1 MASCFGK
8 NGDNLSAKDYREK
21 KRNLTLF
28 NILRKKDQ
36 LEMDNG
42 LRTNTATINK
52 HGNIINYVNYENVI
66 NYKKGF
72 EECNKDELK
81 THYLGQIY
89 KKDECCH
96 LIRNDAGDNLKPPA
110 DPKRFHPKYDKEDD
124 ECICFNKNNIIKKG
138 EADLVNLIVD
148 GYVDYNCFFE
158 NKKKI
163 DSRCN
168 KLDINKLINVR
179 ENICCPNKL
188 KWSLLGQDTLGTGT
202 SVAINAIG
210 NIIVIGSSLF
220 DQTKDEE
227 RRRNINLDIEEK
239 NDVGRARVFK
249 YNNDT
254 CKWEQLGC
262 DIIGED
268 TDDLSGISVSI
279 NGLGNIVSI
288 GAMNNGENNQG
299 HVRVYQYLEKFD
311 NGETAKAWKQIGQDI
326 DGEKEND
333 KWGMVVDLN
342 EEGDVL
348 AIGSNSCNDNKG
360 CVKIYKFIDNAWQPL
375 GNVIDGR
382 KDNDEL
388 GNSIQLNATG
398 DMIII
403 GIVGRKDDK
412 GIAKIFKLKENV
424 WEKVGKTI
432 KGKRDFSEVGYDVSI
447 NSKGNI
453 VAVSSLVTREPPQ
466 EEPKYGEILYNT
478 DLVKKNVVWEVPFS
492 ENEDKPENNPYKFLE
507 TFLKG
512 CCPDDIITIGS
523 GNLTT
528 LWGSIEIK
536 ASRLL
541 EIKNYCDGFQITS
554 GQQILPNTDT
564 LPGKDGLP
572 KAFLPDKLKV
582 YNADGSNYVFVYIF
596 KGLSMGF
603 ENKSNFEGFRRGIL
617 LRSADAD
624 FDSPSL
630 SWHLLKNFNGRP
642 FIKGYAYIN
651 ENRGTTL
658 FNDAPGVYKYI
669 LKRPAPRVPNVT
681 VYRFDGE
688 SWFPLGKN
696 LIAN

>member
-8 NGDNLSAKDYREK
+8 NGDNLSAKDYSEK

-28 NILRKKDQ
+28 DILRKKDQ

-52 HGNIINYVNYENVI
+52 HGNIINYVNYENLI

-96 LIRNDAGDNLKPPA
+96 LTRNEAGDNLKPPA

-124 ECICFNKNNIIKKG
+124 ECICFNKNNITKKG
-138 EADLVNLIVD
+138 EAELVNLIVD

-163 DSRCN
+163 DSEYN

-210 NIIVIGSSLF
+210 NIIVIGTSLF

-227 RRRNINLDIEEK
+227 RRRNINLDLEDK
-239 NDVGRARVFK
+239 SNTGRARVFK

-254 CKWEQLGC
+254 CKWKQLGC

-268 TDDLSGISVSI
+268 ADDLSGISVSI

-333 KWGMVVDLN
+333 KS
-342 EEGDVL
+342 EDVKNL
-348 AIGSNSCNDNKG
+348 SKEMKDHTKTLDSLIALYIGKEDKR
-360 CVKIYKFIDNAWQPL
+360 Q
-375 GNVIDGR
+375 
-382 KDNDEL
+382 
-388 GNSIQLNATG
+388 
-398 DMIII
+398 
-403 GIVGRKDDK
+403 GIVRNPENTVMTRLYAASMYVGSRQN
-412 GIAKIFKLKENV
+412 GISETEKNLMKHAKEELESTLIKTNKFFNNV
-424 WEKVGKTI
+424 WPALRKKIEEKNISQFKET
-432 KGKRDFSEVGYDVSI
+432 KQI
-447 NSKGNI
+447 N
-453 VAVSSLVTREPPQ
+453 
-466 EEPKYGEILYNT
+466 
-478 DLVKKNVVWEVPFS
+478 
-492 ENEDKPENNPYKFLE
+492 
-507 TFLKG
+507 
-512 CCPDDIITIGS
+512 
-523 GNLTT
+523 
-528 LWGSIEIK
+528 
-536 ASRLL
+536 
-541 EIKNYCDGFQITS
+541 IKN
-554 GQQILPNTDT
+554 
-564 LPGKDGLP
+564 
-572 KAFLPDKLKV
+572 
-582 YNADGSNYVFVYIF
+582 
-596 KGLSMGF
+596 
-603 ENKSNFEGFRRGIL
+603 
-617 LRSADAD
+617 
-624 FDSPSL
+624 
-630 SWHLLKNFNGRP
+630 
-642 FIKGYAYIN
+642 
-651 ENRGTTL
+651 
-658 FNDAPGVYKYI
+658 
-669 LKRPAPRVPNVT
+669 
-681 VYRFDGE
+681 
-688 SWFPLGKN
+688 
-696 LIAN
+696 